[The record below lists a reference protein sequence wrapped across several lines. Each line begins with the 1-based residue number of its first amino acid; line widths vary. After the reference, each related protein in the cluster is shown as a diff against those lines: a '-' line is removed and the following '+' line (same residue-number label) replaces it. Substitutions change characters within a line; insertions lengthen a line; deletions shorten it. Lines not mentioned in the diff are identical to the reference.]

1 LVEENAC
8 RTPASVAT
16 RSWPFESTGDERPG
30 LDRAAAQRSV
40 PVRASRTARRAEI
53 EEEIATNEL
62 VPSEK
67 PAGVAHM
74 LSSGTP
80 L

>member
-1 LVEENAC
+1 V
-8 RTPASVAT
+8 R
-16 RSWPFESTGDERPG
+16 
-30 LDRAAAQRSV
+30 RAA
-40 PVRASRTARRAEI
+40 I

-74 LSSGTP
+74 FSSGMSLVVGTTR
-80 L
+80 LAMRTCQRTVAEAGSIAATYSRSEMEGR